1 MLMDGVLKS
10 GCQSRYKQK
19 LEPVGM
25 LLSCVPYMES
35 NSHRD
40 MSLWPRKELAWYPQT
55 NELGKSM
62 GIFFFKELARIPRS
76 SCFHASSSKP
86 TISSSLL
93 ST

>member
-19 LEPVGM
+19 LEPVDM
-25 LLSCVPYMES
+25 LLISCVPYLES

-40 MSLWPRKELAWYPQT
+40 MSLWPRKELAWYLT

-62 GIFFFKELARIPRS
+62 AYFSLKNLHVYPGAADFNEAARRLQ
-76 SCFHASSSKP
+76 F
-86 TISSSLL
+86 L
-93 ST
+93 